1 MVVDRDANTDRL
13 ARLRNQLAEAQ
24 RTKATLAPHD
34 RSAARQ
40 LADQLEAMLKEL
52 EGPNQAKG
60 RSR

>member
-1 MVVDRDANTDRL
+1 MVVERDAMTERL
-13 ARLRNQLAEAQ
+13 ARLGNQLAEVR
-24 RTKATLAPHD
+24 RTKAQIAPQD

-40 LADQLEAMLKEL
+40 LADQLDAMLKEL